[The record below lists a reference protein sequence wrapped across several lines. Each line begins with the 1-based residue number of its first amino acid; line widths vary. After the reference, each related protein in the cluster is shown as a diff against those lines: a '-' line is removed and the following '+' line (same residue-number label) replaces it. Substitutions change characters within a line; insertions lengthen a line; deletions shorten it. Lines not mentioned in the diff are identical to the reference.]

1 MLSEFFEVYRS
12 NVLGHDQT
20 FKSPYGPQK
29 LIYADW
35 TASGRIYAP
44 IETRLREEIMPYVAN
59 THTETTIT
67 GTLMTTAYK
76 EAKKIIKDHVHADEH
91 DVLIFSGS
99 GMTGAISKLQRILG
113 FKIPERALLYLNPN
127 GKDPSLH
134 KLVPPS
140 HKKPVVFI
148 THMEHHSNHTS
159 WLETVADVE
168 IINPDEHG
176 LVDLNHFAVLLETY
190 AQRDLKIAAVTAC
203 SNVTGIQ
210 PPYQQISKMIH
221 QAGGYCFV
229 DFACS
234 APYVDINMHP
244 EDELER
250 LDAIYFSPHKF
261 LGGPG
266 TPGVLIFNKSLY
278 TNRIPDQPGGGTVKF
293 TNPWHFHDYLDD
305 IEDREDGG
313 TPPFLPGIKAA
324 MAVKLKE
331 QMGTQNMLDR
341 EHLMLGYIFRRLKSL
356 PRVHILAGEQEN
368 RMGVIA
374 FYMDN
379 MHYNLIVRLL
389 NDRFGIQVR
398 GGCVCAGTYGHYL
411 LNINPEKSRTIY
423 EELVDGNYSLKPGWV
438 RLSIHPVMSDEELT
452 YIMDAIESIHNEG
465 LSWSKDYT
473 YDYHTNEFTHRDYD
487 DSLPMV
493 SVNHWFQD
501 ALV

>member
-1 MLSEFFEVYRS
+1 MTSKYFDQFRS
-12 NVLGHDQT
+12 NISGHDQT
-20 FKSPYGPQK
+20 FHSPYGVQK
-29 LIYADW
+29 LVYADW

-44 IETRLREEIMPYVAN
+44 IEERLRKEIMPFVGN
-59 THTETTIT
+59 THTETTVT

-76 EAKKIIKDHVHADEH
+76 EAKKIIKEHVQADEH

-113 FKIPERALLYLNPN
+113 FKIPERALMYLTPE
-127 GKDPSLH
+127 GKDPSLYA
-134 KLVPPS
+134 LIPPS

-168 IINPDEHG
+168 IIKPDEHG
-176 LVDLNHFAVLLETY
+176 LVDLNHFAELLDNY
-190 AQRDLKIAAVTAC
+190 ADRDLKIAAVTAC

-210 PPYQQISKMIH
+210 PPYAIISKMIH
-221 QAGGYCFV
+221 QADGYCFV

-234 APYVDINMHP
+234 APYVNINMHP

-266 TPGVLIFNKSLY
+266 TPGVLIFNKNLY

-324 MAVKLKE
+324 MAIKLKE
-331 QMGTQNMLDR
+331 QMNPQYMQER
-341 EHLMLGYIFRRLKSL
+341 EQVMMRYIFERFDKMA
-356 PRVHILAGEQEN
+356 RVHILANDHQD
-368 RMGVIA
+368 RMGVVA

-411 LNINPEKSRTIY
+411 LNINAEKSRTIY
-423 EELVDGNYSLKPGWV
+423 EELMHGNYSLKPGWV
-438 RLSIHPVMSDEELT
+438 RLSIHPVMSDDELT
-452 YIMDAIESIHNEG
+452 YIMDAIQAIHDEG
-465 LSWSKDYT
+465 AAWSKDYT
-473 YDYHTNEFTHRDYD
+473 YDYHTNEFTHKDYD
-487 DSLPMV
+487 ENQPREAV
-493 SVNHWFQD
+493 HQWFNE

>member
-1 MLSEFFEVYRS
+1 MSAHYFEKYS
-12 NVLGHDQT
+12 LNVLGHDQT
-20 FKSPYGPQK
+20 FKTPYGIQH

-35 TASGRIYAP
+35 TASGRIYKP
-44 IETRLREEIMPYVAN
+44 IEDRLKNQIMPFVGN
-59 THTETTIT
+59 THTETTVT

-76 EAKKIIKDHVHADEH
+76 EAKKIIKEHVHADEH
-91 DVLIFSGS
+91 DALIFCGS

-113 FKIPERALLYLNPN
+113 FKIPERALLYLNPK
-127 GKDPSLH
+127 GQDPSLH
-134 KLVPPS
+134 KLVPSNP
-140 HKKPVVFI
+140 KKPVVFI

-176 LVDLNHFAVLLETY
+176 LVDLDHFAQLLDQYRE
-190 AQRDLKIAAVTAC
+190 RDLKIAAVTAC

-210 PPYQQISKMIH
+210 PPYKTISRMIH
-221 QAGGYCFV
+221 EAEGYCFV

-234 APYVDINMHP
+234 APYVEIDMHP
-244 EDELER
+244 ENDLER

-266 TPGVLIFNKSLY
+266 TPGVLIFNKELY
-278 TNRIPDQPGGGTVKF
+278 TNRVPDQPGGGTVKF

-313 TPPFLPGIKAA
+313 TPPFLTGIKAA
-324 MAVKLKE
+324 MAIRLKE
-331 QMGTQNMLDR
+331 QMGTKNLLER
-341 EHLMLGYIFRRLKSL
+341 EHVMMRYIFHRFRSMSK
-356 PRVHILAGEQEN
+356 VHILAGEHQD

-379 MHYNLIVRLL
+379 MHYNFIVRLL

-411 LNINPEKSRTIY
+411 LNINADKSRTIY
-423 EELVDGNYSLKPGWV
+423 EELTLGNYTLKPGWV
-438 RLSIHPVMSDEELT
+438 RLSIHPVMSDAELT
-452 YIMDAIESIHNEG
+452 YIMDAIQTIHDEG
-465 LSWSKDYT
+465 DKWRRDYT
-473 YDYHTNEFTHRDYD
+473 YDYHTNEFTHQDYD
-487 DSLPMV
+487 DAVYLQ
-493 SVNHWFQD
+493 SVNQWFVEE
-501 ALV
+501 LV